1 MNKYMFRTTA
11 TMKPYNSRQ
20 WYIDS
25 RIIPTKYIDA
35 DNLREALSTYA
46 EEASRRHY
54 ITISANA
61 LRTKSPMY
69 IDGKTGH
76 EAPRQVG
83 YVITGK
89 TEMQREDG
97 TWSTQYI
104 DLWIS
109 VDIITPADF
118 EEAI

>member
-11 TMKPYNSRQ
+11 TMKEYNAKHWWIES
-20 WYIDS
+20 D
-25 RIIPTKYIDA
+25 IIRTKYITA
-35 DNLREALSTYA
+35 DNLREALKAYA
-46 EEASRRHY
+46 EEVTEKDY

-69 IDGKTGH
+69 RDRPNGQPK
-76 EAPRQVG
+76 QVG

-89 TEMQREDG
+89 TDFQRENG
-97 TWSTQYI
+97 SLTTQFI
-104 DLWIS
+104 DLWVS
-109 VDIITPADF
+109 VDKLESVDF